1 MEIGGGTGH
10 FQIKEVRITIM
21 DILSNA
27 SQATAFKRN
36 INNIHKI
43 NPVYMNNITN
53 RIIILIIKNVSS
65 YCVSE

>member
-1 MEIGGGTGH
+1 
-10 FQIKEVRITIM
+10 M
-21 DILSNA
+21 DMLSNA